1 MSDHPHPLNLAR
13 NIVMMKRLFRAP
25 GLVGVAALT
34 TFALATSGTLAQESK
49 AVAEDQPLDSAEPT
63 LSDTSNF
70 SEETGAALYAS
81 VCQACH
87 MGEGQGAVGAGKYPA
102 LAKNENLEAGGYPV
116 SVVVQGLKGMP
127 PVGQMMSDEQVAA
140 VVDYVRTHFG
150 NNYKDDPVTAQDVA
164 DVR

>member
-1 MSDHPHPLNLAR
+1 
-13 NIVMMKRLFRAP
+13 MMTRSFRAFC
-25 GLVGVAALT
+25 LVGASALIA
-34 TFALATSGTLAQESK
+34 FALATSGALAQESE

-70 SEETGAALYAS
+70 AEQTGAALYAS

-87 MGEGQGAVGAGKYPA
+87 MSEGQGAVGAGKYPA

-116 SVVVQGLKGMP
+116 FVVVKGLKGMP

-140 VVDYVRTHFG
+140 VVNYVRTHFG
-150 NNYKDDPVTAQDVA
+150 NNYKDPVSAQDVA